1 MSSYAAGTAAATA
14 PTVHP
19 TADRPPQTPDHPR
32 ATDRSASPSWF
43 LLLAAAATAHTRP
56 EPSHPDAL
64 AHDEPST

>member
-1 MSSYAAGTAAATA
+1 MSSYAAATTAATA

-43 LLLAAAATAHTRP
+43 LLLAAAAAATAHTGP
-56 EPSHPDAL
+56 EPAHPGV
-64 AHDEPST
+64 